1 MSTIAATPPSIQ
13 FDDSRTNTS
22 LAHVLRSE
30 WTKIWSVR
38 STLWTMVTALI
49 VTVGFS
55 TLFAWGAS
63 SNLAT
68 MPPEQRATLDP
79 TNIALAGLAFGQ
91 LAIAVLGVLV
101 VTSEYSTGGIKTTLI
116 AVPNRLRVLTAKALV
131 FAVIAWVVGTI
142 ASFGAFWVSMLFWSR
157 HNLEAH
163 LGDPGVLRA
172 VLGGGLLAL
181 ASGLFGFALGVLIR
195 HTAGAITAMVA
206 LLFVVPPLTGLL
218 PGTWGKDIS
227 KYFTTNASQRI
238 TEVVHTPGQLSP
250 WVGYFAMTIEWLV
263 PLLVG
268 AYLMQRRDA

>member
-1 MSTIAATPPSIQ
+1 MTTLAATPPSAQ
-13 FDDSRTNTS
+13 FDDSRSNTS
-22 LAHVLRSE
+22 LGHVIRSE

-38 STLWTMVTALI
+38 STMWTLIITII

-63 SNLAT
+63 SNLDH
-68 MPPEQRATLDP
+68 MPPEQRALLDP

-131 FAVIAWVVGTI
+131 FGVIAWVIGTI
-142 ASFGAFWVSMLFWSR
+142 VSFLAFWVAMLFWAPK
-157 HNLEAH
+157 HLEAH

-172 VLGGGLLAL
+172 VFGGGLLAL
-181 ASGLFGFALGVLIR
+181 ASGLFGFALAVVIR

-227 KYFTTNASQRI
+227 KYFTTNASQHI
-238 TEVVHTPGQLSP
+238 TEVVHQPGAMGP
-250 WVGYFAMTIEWLV
+250 WAGYLTMTVWWVV
-263 PLLVG
+263 PLAVG
-268 AYLMQRRDA
+268 AYLLQRRDA